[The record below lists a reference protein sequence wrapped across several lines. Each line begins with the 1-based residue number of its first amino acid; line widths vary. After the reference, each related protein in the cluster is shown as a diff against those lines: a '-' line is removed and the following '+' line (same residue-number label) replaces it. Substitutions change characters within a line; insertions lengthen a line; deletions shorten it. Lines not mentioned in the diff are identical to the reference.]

1 MLMRFSTSNFMSFG
15 YQTDENGKV
24 IPTAI
29 EQAKLY
35 CEDTKRLVHELG
47 TSVGRLLEEIKS

>member
-1 MLMRFSTSNFMSFG
+1 MQRAMPK
-15 YQTDENGKV
+15 E
-24 IPTAI
+24 II